1 VTETE
6 RKYTFPGIYVG
17 TKYGA
22 RQKKKKRDISPD
34 RGIEAGEHAD
44 QSTPSVGV

>member
-1 VTETE
+1 MVEDSL
-6 RKYTFPGIYVG
+6 FPSLSK
-17 TKYGA
+17 TSKSNKNRA
-22 RQKKKKRDISPD
+22 ISPD